1 MGSRSRLGWVC
12 CAVSALAIGCS
23 DDAPTEEKLSD
34 VTLPDPGPNGWQ
46 ITTGAFDVPQGEEV
60 QDCYFFEVPGNEPFY
75 VKRMT
80 VAQNE
85 GSHHMNVFRVKTI
98 QNLDGASGE
107 VVRGGECWK
116 SPNWADWPLLMNTQQ
131 GGLTDWELP
140 DGVVHRLEPG
150 EKIMIQTH
158 FVNASTQQTPLGG
171 KVVMNFERADDTS
184 SFEELGTIFATNQSI
199 RICPGD
205 NKKKYQASC
214 TFGLDSE
221 VTIIGANGHFHSRG
235 DRFTIS
241 PFDQFEGAGDP
252 FYVSNTWD
260 DPPMARDL
268 NVKIPAGGGISYTCE
283 FSAPPDD
290 CGDPEQD
297 CCYTFGGFVEFQ
309 EHCNAFAYFYPRGD
323 TDINCF

>member
-1 MGSRSRLGWVC
+1 MGSRRLGGLC
-12 CAVSALAIGCS
+12 GALGALVLGCS
-23 DDAPTEEKLSD
+23 GGAPAEQQATG
-34 VTLPDPGPNGWQ
+34 VTLPDPGPGGWQ
-46 ITTGAFDVPQGEEV
+46 ITTGDFEVPQGEEV
-60 QDCYFFEVPGNEPFY
+60 QDCYFFEVPGDQPFY

-98 QNLDGASGE
+98 QNLDGAPGE
-107 VVRGGECWK
+107 VVRGGECWN

-140 DGVVHRLEPG
+140 DDVVHRLEPG

-158 FVNASTQQTPLGG
+158 FVNASTQRTPLGG
-171 KVVMNFERADDTS
+171 RVVMNFERAAES
-184 SFEELGTIFATNQSI
+184 SSMQQLGTIFATNQSI
-199 RICPGD
+199 RVCPGD
-205 NKKKYQASC
+205 HRKKYEATC
-214 TFGLDSE
+214 RFGLDHE

-241 PFDQFEGAGDP
+241 PFDRFGGAGDP
-252 FYVSNTWD
+252 FYVSDTWD
-260 DPPMARDL
+260 DPPMEREL

-290 CGDPEQD
+290 CGDPDEG

-323 TDINCF
+323 TDVNCF

>member
-1 MGSRSRLGWVC
+1 MTRRLRFGWLCGVLSVL
-12 CAVSALAIGCS
+12 AVGCS
-23 DDAPTEEKLSD
+23 DEAPSEKNLEN
-34 VTLPDPGPNGWQ
+34 VTLPDPGPDGWQ
-46 ITTGAFDVPQGEEV
+46 ITTGTFEVAQGKEV
-60 QDCYFFEVPGNEPFY
+60 QNCYFFEVPGDKPFF

-98 QNLDGASGE
+98 QNLDGAPGE
-107 VVRGGECWK
+107 VVEDGECWK
-116 SPNWADWPLLMNTQQ
+116 SPNWADWPLIMNTQQ
-131 GGLTDWELP
+131 GGLTDFELP
-140 DGVVHRLEPG
+140 DGVVERFEPG

-158 FVNASTQQTPLGG
+158 FVNATTQQTPLGG
-171 KVVMNFERADDTS
+171 KVVMNFERAPEGGTYD
-184 SFEELGTIFATNQSI
+184 ELGTIFATNQSI
-199 RICPGD
+199 RVCPGD
-205 NKKKYQASC
+205 NKKKYEATC
-214 TFGLDSE
+214 RFGLDHE

-241 PFDQFEGAGDP
+241 PFDQFDGAGDP

-260 DPPMARDL
+260 DPPMERDL
-268 NVKIPAGGGISYTCE
+268 NVKIPAGGGISYSCE

-290 CGDPEQD
+290 CGDPNED

-323 TDINCF
+323 TDVNCF